1 MNRTWL
7 LTKML
12 MKNGSGLWSGK
23 RGSGWKKVLMIL
35 LMAVAFFPLMSGY
48 VMGVIGLYDGLAA
61 SGQESALLG
70 MGLAIACLGILFFGL
85 FYVLTVYYYSQD
97 VEHLLPLPL
106 KPSDILGAKFLVTLA
121 YEYVPTAFLL
131 LPLLITYGVKSG
143 AGPLYYLYA
152 AVVFL
157 ALPVIPL
164 VIASLLAMLFMRVT
178 SVGKSRDRFRLI
190 GGVIGIAAVLGFQ
203 IVIHR
208 NSAGRD
214 SVEQL
219 TQMILSE
226 NNALLSLVT
235 RLFPS
240 TKLGAMAL
248 AESGFLAGLGYL
260 LAFLLVSA
268 AFAAAFVLLGDR
280 LYLKGVMGIAQTA
293 AKRRRVSG
301 EEFDKL
307 TGRRS
312 PLLAFAAKEWKVL
325 LRTPAYF
332 LNCVLSCFLWPLLV
346 FIPVLSRPD
355 GFAAVR
361 EWGQFLQE
369 DAAAGIGVAVAFALA
384 LFMTSTNSVSTT
396 AISRDG
402 QAFFV
407 NKYLPVP
414 YAQII
419 AAKVVPGTVLGILS
433 MLLMCAAAG
442 LVLHPPVQFLLLALL
457 ASLPGIVFINLI
469 GIIIDLRMPKLDW
482 DSEQKAVKQNWN
494 TLFSMAAV
502 VVTAA
507 PTLFLAFQGEPSL
520 YGISLTLFVL
530 FAVLDLVLC
539 RVLVTKGPEWMDKIQ
554 S

>member
-12 MKNGSGLWSGK
+12 MTNGSGFWNAK
-23 RGSGWKKVLMIL
+23 RGSGWKKALMIL
-35 LMAVAFFPLMSGY
+35 LMAVAFFPLVSGY
-48 VMGVIGLYDGLAA
+48 VMLVSHLYDGLAA
-61 SGQESALLG
+61 GGQESALVGLG
-70 MGLAIACLGILFFGL
+70 MAIACLGILFFGI

-106 KPSDILGAKFLVTLA
+106 KPSDILGAKFLVTLV
-121 YEYVPTAFLL
+121 YEYVPTAILV

-157 ALPVIPL
+157 TLPVIPL
-164 VIASLLAMLFMRVT
+164 VIASLLAMLFMRFT
-178 SVGKSRDRFRLI
+178 NVGKSKDRFRLI
-190 GGVIGIAAVLGFQ
+190 GGVIGIVAVLGFQ
-203 IVIHR
+203 IVVQR
-208 NSAGRD
+208 SSAGRD
-214 SVEQL
+214 SAERL
-219 TQMILSE
+219 TQMILSD

-248 AESGFLAGLGYL
+248 AESGALAGLGYL

-268 AFAAAFVLLGDR
+268 AFAAAFVMLGDR
-280 LYLKGVMGIAQTA
+280 LYLKGVMGISETA

-312 PLLAFAAKEWKVL
+312 PVLAFAAKEWKVL

-332 LNCVLSCFLWPLLV
+332 LNCVLSCFFWPVLA
-346 FIPVLSRPD
+346 FIPVLSRSD
-355 GFAAVR
+355 GLAAVK
-361 EWGQFLQE
+361 EWGQILQE

-384 LFMTSTNSVSTT
+384 LFMTSANSVSTT

-419 AAKVVPGTVLGILS
+419 VAKVVPGTVLGILS

-442 LVLHPPVQFLLLALL
+442 LVLHPPLPFLLLAFL

-482 DSEQKAVKQNWN
+482 ESEQKAVKQNWN
-494 TLFSMAAV
+494 TLFTMAAV
-502 VVTAA
+502 IVTAV

-530 FAVLDLVLC
+530 FAVLDLILY
-539 RVLVTKGPEWMDKIQ
+539 RVLVIKGPGWLEKIQ
-554 S
+554 A